1 MTDRKLF
8 RETESNNSEPS
19 EMTDA
24 ERELHRTVRDAKLNV
39 DALRAQLQEA
49 EKIFHQYQKSCDHGL
64 VFYVNKIP
72 YTIRFCGICD
82 STLGWKPSDSAI
94 L

>member
-1 MTDRKLF
+1 MGERKLF
-8 RETESNNSEPS
+8 RESDPHNLEAS

-24 ERELHRTVRDAKLNV
+24 ERQLHRTVQDAKLNV
-39 DALRAQLQEA
+39 DALRAQLNEA
-49 EKIFHQYQKSCDHGL
+49 EKIFNQYRASCDHGL
-64 VFYVNKIP
+64 VFYVNQVP

-82 STLGWKPSDSAI
+82 STLSWKPSDSAI